1 MNDCPVLLLVLIGG
15 IDGFH
20 THIETQ
26 DEIVEVKTYSQAV
39 SHSYLLVELIQ
50 LELSAWLL
58 FVGTKG
64 PDVAGIYEERTLEL
78 PEQRRAVLG
87 IEVELQIARLVD
99 EVDTAV
105 GASELSWSQLSYTPS
120 SHGVGSTREISFF
133 ERQHSAVA
141 IRIGYAEA
149 CMQRQG
155 VALVKLHQMGV
166 IEIKLSIL
174 SVGYIK

>member
-50 LELSAWLL
+50 LELSAWL
-58 FVGTKG
+58 FIVGTKG
-64 PDVAGIYEERTLEL
+64 PDIAGIYEERTLEL
-78 PEQRRAVLG
+78 PEQRRAVLS
-87 IEVELQIARLVD
+87 IKVELQIARLVD

-105 GASELSWSQLSYTPS
+105 GT
-120 SHGVGSTREISFF
+120 
-133 ERQHSAVA
+133 
-141 IRIGYAEA
+141 
-149 CMQRQG
+149 
-155 VALVKLHQMGV
+155 
-166 IEIKLSIL
+166 
-174 SVGYIK
+174 